1 MKNVLIRSCIA
12 IILVIAIVLSATSCA
27 IGGIAD
33 QVNESVENSNG
44 NMNYSVSSKTQ
55 ETQSSENAEGL
66 EATKKELTV
75 TPGSDDSEAFIE
87 YIIKECSADFLCAT
101 TEWSADIQAQ
111 DIFSFATDCIAY
123 DLYNAGFE
131 VFHALA
137 VVGEKMV
144 PGLAFTRY
152 ETYETTEERTIYNC
166 GFVQLTESGVDADVA
181 ITREIV
187 DQGAVVVPYG
197 EYDTSTGFI
206 ISIGISLSSYSGI
219 YNDFFFRYD
228 QVADYT
234 VSISVHENDRS
245 VYDENVDLFNFTEGK
260 FVFKGDMSYNGTSA
274 SPYFSDE
281 AKAYAAAR
289 EAVDK
294 IIEYQDTNAYKAE
307 KQVIIIYTQDVIEE
321 YLLNNSKGTI
331 NGFLL
336 EKIDD
341 IEIGADQFV
350 VVTTEGVSVQTIVDE
365 DALAK
370 ERLTNGIIGFIGS
383 ALLVTGSIIITVA
396 TCGAGAP
403 LAVSAI
409 CVVAGTGA
417 TLYGVSN
424 MIEAGM
430 DVYYGVKGDAYSESF
445 NPLLEA
451 FQAAIPDDE
460 LATKIYHIFGI
471 SCSLVQAL
479 VVPANAAL
487 TLSRTAGATVWQTTL
502 AVTRAVAVEAVKMAV
517 TGVVAAGVGYGTN
530 VIVTDLT
537 GSENWGK
544 IAGFASGLLSG
555 MWTYRQ
561 VNKIDMRYNFSGL
574 HSKVYLKVPESKFTK
589 EDVIKQFSEDKWVEM
604 STYDKKLML
613 EKLGNNIADD
623 LGIVEKP
630 RIRYYNNSSKE
641 AGFGYFDDKSYTI
654 NINEYYFNH
663 GKAPGFEMLD
673 TMAHEYR
680 HCWQF
685 NNLGFDDVSY
695 SYIHYVSY
703 SKKLGNWDAYYWQ
716 ACEVDSRNYAEIW
729 TAILKGLI

>member
-1 MKNVLIRSCIA
+1 MKKTLMTSFVA
-12 IILVIAIVLSATSCA
+12 IVLVIALVLSATSCA

-33 QVNESVENSNG
+33 QLNDSKETTNSDT
-44 NMNYSVSSKTQ
+44 NYSISTNIDNEQVASGSD
-55 ETQSSENAEGL
+55 L
-66 EATKKELTV
+66 EATEKEITLTGE
-75 TPGSDDSEAFIE
+75 TSAKFID
-87 YIIKECSADFLCAT
+87 YIIKECSADRLCST
-101 TEWSADIQAQ
+101 TEWSSIIQAQ

-123 DLYNAGFE
+123 DLYDAGYD

-137 VVGEKMV
+137 IVDEKMV
-144 PGLAFTRY
+144 PGLAFTKY

-166 GFVQLTESGVDADVA
+166 GFVQLTESGVDANIA
-181 ITREIV
+181 ITRENV
-187 DQGAVVVPYG
+187 DLGVAVVPHG

-206 ISIGISLSSYSGI
+206 ISMGISIPSYSGI
-219 YNDFFFRYD
+219 YDEYYFRYD
-228 QVADYT
+228 QISDYT
-234 VSISVHENDRS
+234 VSISVQVNDRS
-245 VYDENVDLFNFTEGK
+245 VWDENIDLFNFTENK

-281 AKAYAAAR
+281 AKAYATAR

-294 IIEYQDTNAYKAE
+294 IIEYQESNAYKAE
-307 KQVIIIYTQDVIEE
+307 KQVVIIYTQDVIEE
-321 YLLNNSKGTI
+321 YLLNNGKGTI

-336 EKIDD
+336 EKIND
-341 IEIGADQFV
+341 IEVGADQFV

-409 CVVAGTGA
+409 CVVAGAGA
-417 TLYGVSN
+417 TIYGVSN
-424 MIEAGM
+424 MIESGM
-430 DVYYGVKGDAYSESF
+430 EIYYGATGDIYSESF
-445 NPLLEA
+445 NPVLEC
-451 FQAAIPDDE
+451 FKAAIPDDD
-460 LATKIYHIFGI
+460 LATKIYHIWGI
-471 SCSLVQAL
+471 SSSLVQSL
-479 VVPANAAL
+479 IVPANTAL
-487 TLSRTAGATVWQTTL
+487 TLSRTAGATAWQTTL
-502 AVTRAVAVEAVKMAV
+502 AITRAVGVEVVKMAV
-517 TGVVAAGVGYGTN
+517 TGLVAAGVGYVTN

-574 HSKVYLKVPESKFTK
+574 HSKAYLKVPESKFTK
-589 EDVIKQFSEDKWVEM
+589 EDVIKQFSEDKWAEM
-604 STYDKKLML
+604 STYDKKIML
-613 EKLGNNIADD
+613 ERLGNNIADD
-623 LGIVEKP
+623 LGIQNKP
-630 RIRYYNNSSKE
+630 RIRYYNDSSVDS
-641 AGFGYFDDKSYTI
+641 GYGYFDDHSYTI
-654 NINEYYFNH
+654 NINEHYFNT
-663 GKAPGFEMLD
+663 GKMPGQEMLD

-685 NNLGFDDVSY
+685 NNLGCDDISR

-703 SKKLGNWDAYYWQ
+703 EPKLGNWDAYYYQ
-716 ACEVDSRNYAEIW
+716 ACEVDSRTYAEIW
-729 TAILKGLI
+729 TALLKGLI

>member
-33 QVNESVENSNG
+33 QVNASKETTNSDT
-44 NMNYSVSSKTQ
+44 NYSISTNIDNEQVTSG
-55 ETQSSENAEGL
+55 SEL
-66 EATKKELTV
+66 EATEKEITLTGETSV
-75 TPGSDDSEAFIE
+75 KFID
-87 YIIKECSADFLCAT
+87 YIIKECSTDRLCST
-101 TEWSADIQAQ
+101 TEWSSEIQAQ
-111 DIFSFATDCIAY
+111 DIFSFASDCIAY
-123 DLYNAGFE
+123 DLYDAGYD

-137 VVGEKMV
+137 IVGEEMV
-144 PGLAFTRY
+144 PGLAFTKY

-181 ITREIV
+181 ITRENV
-187 DQGAVVVPYG
+187 DQGVVVVPYG

-206 ISIGISLSSYSGI
+206 ISMGISIPSYSGI
-219 YNDFFFRYD
+219 YDEYYFRYD
-228 QVADYT
+228 QISDYT
-234 VSISVHENDRS
+234 VSISVQVNDRS
-245 VYDENVDLFNFTEGK
+245 VWDENIDLFNFTENK

-294 IIEYQDTNAYKAE
+294 IIEYQESNAYKAE
-307 KQVIIIYTQDVIEE
+307 KQVIIIYAQDVIEE
-321 YLLNNSKGTI
+321 YLLNNGKGTI

-336 EKIDD
+336 EKIND
-341 IEIGADQFV
+341 IEVGADQFV

-409 CVVAGTGA
+409 CVVAGAGA
-417 TLYGVSN
+417 TIYGVSN
-424 MIEAGM
+424 MIESGM
-430 DVYYGVKGDAYSESF
+430 EIYYGATGDIYSESF
-445 NPLLEA
+445 NPVLEC
-451 FQAAIPDDE
+451 FKAAIPDDD
-460 LATKIYHIFGI
+460 LATKIYHIWGI
-471 SCSLVQAL
+471 SSSLVQSL
-479 VVPANAAL
+479 IVPANTAL
-487 TLSRTAGATVWQTTL
+487 TLSRTAGATAWQTTL
-502 AVTRAVAVEAVKMAV
+502 AITRAVGVEVVKMAV
-517 TGVVAAGVGYGTN
+517 TGLVAAGVGYGTN

-574 HSKVYLKVPESKFTK
+574 HSKAYLKVPESKFTK
-589 EDVIKQFSEDKWVEM
+589 EDVIKQFSEDKWAEM
-604 STYDKKLML
+604 STYDKKIML
-613 EKLGNNIADD
+613 ERLGNNIADD
-623 LGIVEKP
+623 LGIQNKP
-630 RIRYYNNSSKE
+630 RIRYYNDSSVDS
-641 AGFGYFDDKSYTI
+641 GYGYFDDHSYTI
-654 NINEYYFNH
+654 NINEHYFNT
-663 GKAPGFEMLD
+663 GEMPGQEMLD

-685 NNLGFDDVSY
+685 NNLGYDDISQ

-703 SKKLGNWDAYYWQ
+703 EPKLGNWDAYYYQ
-716 ACEVDSRNYAEIW
+716 ACEVDSRTYAEIW
-729 TAILKGLI
+729 TALLKGLI